1 MDNETIK
8 IKQLG
13 LKIFEEILLEK
24 DYSSKS
30 EVLLNAVERAKKSRE
45 KSLPKDI
52 ILAHNEALKMLQS
65 LSFSDMLE
73 VKELIKSTQGK

>member
-1 MDNETIK
+1 MDSETIK
-8 IKQLG
+8 VKQLG

-45 KSLPKDI
+45 KNLPKDI

-65 LSFSDMLE
+65 LSFGDMLE

>member
-45 KSLPKDI
+45 KNFPKDI